1 MGNIYFAR
9 VSRKER
15 YIQIIAFEYVSVFF
29 FYGLNGPE
37 RWKINMQVFRLEL
50 MCAFRG
56 RSNASFG
63 SFARECL
70 SLREKL
76 EKELD
81 FQIEGG
87 SWF

>member
-1 MGNIYFAR
+1 M
-9 VSRKER
+9 
-15 YIQIIAFEYVSVFF
+15 YVSLFF
-29 FYGLNGPE
+29 FFDGLGEGVEENGPE

-50 MCAFRG
+50 MYAFRG

-70 SLREKL
+70 SLRVKL

-81 FQIEGG
+81 FQVERG